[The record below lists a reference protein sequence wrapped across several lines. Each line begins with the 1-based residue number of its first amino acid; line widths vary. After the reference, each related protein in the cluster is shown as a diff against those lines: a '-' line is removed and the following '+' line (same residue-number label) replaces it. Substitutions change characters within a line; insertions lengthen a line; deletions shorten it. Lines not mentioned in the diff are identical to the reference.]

1 MKKEYSFYEF
11 VGILVPAV
19 ILLYGGQLIY
29 EHVHQKQI
37 VDFSKVGEAA
47 IFVVV
52 CYGVGHL
59 IQALGN
65 IFESILWFIYGGMP
79 TNWLMKKN
87 RFGKFLFE
95 DAQNQKISDK
105 VKQKYGEGIR
115 DYGRLTYN
123 FIFQKEKTARVDI
136 FNGNYS
142 LFRGLAVSFLI
153 LSITCGYYFDWKM
166 TLLSTVPF
174 ILSVMRMIRFA
185 KYYATETFR
194 TFFNLTE

>member
-1 MKKEYSFYEF
+1 MKKEFSFYEF

-29 EHVHQKQI
+29 EHVQQKQI
-37 VDFSKVGEAA
+37 VDFSKIGETA

-52 CYGVGHL
+52 CYGVGHI

-79 TNWLMKKN
+79 TKWLTTKN
-87 RFGKFLFE
+87 RFGNLLFD

-105 VKQKYGEGIR
+105 VKQKYGEGVK
-115 DYGRLTYN
+115 DYGRLVYN
-123 FIFQKEKTARVDI
+123 FIFQNEKTARVDI

-142 LFRGLAVSFLI
+142 LFRGLAISFLF
-153 LSITCGYYFDWKM
+153 LSIICGYYFDWKI
-166 TLLSTVPF
+166 TLVSTVPF
-174 ILSVMRMIRFA
+174 VLSSMRMIRFA

-194 TFFNLTE
+194 TFYNLTE